1 MQVFFPYDADLVET
15 LKALIPS
22 SARRWDPTEKS
33 WWVLEAFRFQLQ
45 ELLQDYGLDV
55 ALRTNRRPSVN
66 AGAPL
71 EALFQAIPANLRNK
85 VYRQLAVALHP
96 ESGGTNEL
104 MKELNVAF
112 DKFK

>member
-22 SARRWDPTEKS
+22 SARRWEEKS
-33 WWVLEAFRFQLQ
+33 WWVLEAFRFQLH
-45 ELLQDYGLDV
+45 ELLQDYGLEV

-85 VYRQLAVALHP
+85 VYRQLSVALHP

-104 MKELNVAF
+104 VKELNGAY